1 MRMVHTQTQSQ
12 RVTVTLPPELFDA
25 LEAWVADEGASRSE
39 FVQEAIR
46 RRIRA
51 LRQERLAREAAK
63 LDPAAEREGA
73 DEGSAA
79 ADESW
84 PEY

>member
-1 MRMVHTQTQSQ
+1 MAHTQTQSL
-12 RVTVTLPPELFDA
+12 RVTVTLPPELFDS

-51 LRQERLAREAAK
+51 LRQERLEREAAK
-63 LDPAAEREGA
+63 LNPTEERIAAEEG
-73 DEGSAA
+73 GAA